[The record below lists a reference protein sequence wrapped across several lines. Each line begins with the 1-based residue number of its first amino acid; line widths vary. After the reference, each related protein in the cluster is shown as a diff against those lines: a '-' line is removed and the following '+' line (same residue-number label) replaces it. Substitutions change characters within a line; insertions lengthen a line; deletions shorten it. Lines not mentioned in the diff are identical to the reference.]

1 MDLAVLPETKC
12 QGLFSTPTIH
22 CMKKSHCRFLHNG
35 SKVIFYSLLITG
47 KLVPKL
53 KFSHAFSHNKS
64 LKTIWQTSN
73 NLLEEI
79 FRINCLTPFSNT
91 YLEYHTIYILIVLLH
106 KDDKPPLIQF
116 REILLQS

>member
-1 MDLAVLPETKC
+1 MLRTYVQSMTGKINPAIPETKC

-53 KFSHAFSHNKS
+53 KFVIYRVKS
-64 LKTIWQTSN
+64 IQLFALYFMMKVIGLRNLK
-73 NLLEEI
+73 LG
-79 FRINCLTPFSNT
+79 RYARAKMC
-91 YLEYHTIYILIVLLH
+91 
-106 KDDKPPLIQF
+106 
-116 REILLQS
+116 